1 MWFRWF
7 LILGLF
13 VAQDVRAAKEISF
26 DRDIRPILSENCF
39 FCHGPDEK
47 KRKAGLRL
55 DLQSAA
61 KDVIAPGELSKS
73 ELHRR
78 IHASDDD
85 IMPPRESKISLS
97 AKEKRLLTRWIEQGG
112 QYDAHWA
119 FVPPE
124 KRKLPPLDD
133 SDRKWVR
140 NGVDHFIA
148 DRLRREGLQPSVAAT
163 KGTLIRRVSLD
174 LTGLPPTLGDVDA
187 FMADSSEKAY
197 ERVVD
202 RLLASERFG
211 ERMALVWMD
220 IARYAD
226 TGGYQGDV
234 AKTQWPWRDWVIAA
248 YNRNLSF
255 KDFTIRQLAGDLL
268 PDRTQEMLLA
278 SAFNRNHRIN
288 NEGGIIPEEWRVE
301 YVADR
306 VETTGTTWMG
316 LTVGCARCHSHKYD
330 PISHR
335 EYYQMFAFF
344 NNVSEKG
351 KSGDVAP
358 LPNMDVYTGGSE
370 GEHAELKSRVADLK
384 KQEPGVKRAKKKLV
398 TDWTTRELERIDA
411 DPVLSTLP
419 APLLHAPLDFK
430 QKNYYFDARNR
441 KRKLNAVGRRYR
453 EVTSKSSAGGV
464 QFSQGTYLR
473 TGNPHPDGRFSAN
486 RPATWS
492 LRIGV
497 AGRDLANVE
506 GPIACVVA
514 DDKSE
519 LGYQVL
525 LEDVDEKKP
534 YRVVVRIH
542 HDVRRSDG
550 LEVATAPAV
559 ARKGE
564 AHLAVTYD
572 GSGRAS
578 GIRIYVNG
586 KLLNA
591 PASLDSL
598 TGKVETSASLLLGT
612 DSEAQSRANFR
623 DATFSGGQLFD
634 LQVFDQELTPAQVV
648 ALSIAEPV
656 DSMFLAGAKGD
667 VNSFLETHYLK
678 AVDGEYQELLKKIGQ
693 GEAALAKFE
702 KSSITKVSVMDE
714 MKPRRPTYLLERGAY
729 EHPDTNV
736 VLEAATFAMLPAM
749 PDSLPRNR
757 LGLARWL
764 FQEDHPLTGRVA
776 MNRYWQMYFG
786 IGLVKTVEDFGSQG
800 ERPSHLE
807 LLDWLALEFRDSGW
821 DIKAMQKLIVM
832 SATYRQSTK
841 VTPEL
846 WARDPE
852 NRLLARGARF
862 RLYGQA
868 LRDQALAVSG
878 LLKPAIGGKP
888 VMPYQPAGLWEDVS
902 AKGVKYRVADGDDLY
917 RRSMYTFWRRTVPPP
932 SMMNFDNA
940 SREICSVKAPRT
952 NTPLQAMNLMNDPQ
966 FVEAARCLAERMMR
980 EGGESVEE
988 RLVHGHRLV
997 LARKPDEAVLRIL
1010 KRGYAEYRKR
1020 FAAAANAVDPEAF
1033 ISAGKSKP
1041 DAGLDAVELA
1051 AHTAVANILL
1061 NLDETVTKE

>member
-1 MWFRWF
+1 MRFRWF
-7 LILGLF
+7 LMLSLF
-13 VAQDVRAAKEISF
+13 VAQDTRATEEISF

-55 DLQSAA
+55 DIHSSA
-61 KDVIAPGELSKS
+61 KDVIGRGDLQNS

-78 IHASDDD
+78 IHAGDAD
-85 IMPPRESKISLS
+85 IMPPRDSKISLS
-97 AKEKRLLTRWIEQGG
+97 PKEKSRLTRWIEQGG

-119 FVPPE
+119 FVAPKKWE
-124 KRKLPPLDD
+124 LPPLHD
-133 SDRKWVR
+133 SDQTWAR
-140 NGVDHFIA
+140 NGIDHFIA
-148 DRLRREGLQPSVAAT
+148 ERLRRAGLRPSAAAS
-163 KGTLIRRVSLD
+163 KETLIRRVSLD
-174 LTGLPPTLGDVDA
+174 LTGLPPTLTEVDA
-187 FMADSSEKAY
+187 FLADTSVKAF
-197 ERVVD
+197 ERVAD
-202 RLLASERFG
+202 RLLASQRFG

-255 KDFTIRQLAGDLL
+255 EQFTIQQLAGDLL
-268 PDRTQEMLLA
+268 PDRTPEMQLA

-288 NEGGIIPEEWRVE
+288 DEGGIIPEEWRIE

-306 VETTGTTWMG
+306 VETTGTTWLG
-316 LTVGCARCHSHKYD
+316 LTVGCARCHNHKYD

-344 NNVSEKG
+344 NNVSEQG
-351 KSGDVAP
+351 KSGNVAP

-370 GEHAELKSRVADLK
+370 GEHAELKSRAADLR
-384 KQEPGVKRAKKKLV
+384 KQEPAVKRAKKKRV
-398 TDWTTRELERIDA
+398 TDWTARELKRIA
-411 DPVLSTLP
+411 DDSVFSNLP

-441 KRKLNAVGRRYR
+441 KRKLNAVGRRLR
-453 EVTSKSSAGGV
+453 AVTSKTSAGGV
-464 QFSQGTYLR
+464 QFTQGAYIR
-473 TGNPHPDGRFSAN
+473 TDNPHPDGKFSAA
-486 RPATWS
+486 RSTTWS
-492 LRIGV
+492 MRIGV

-519 LGYQVL
+519 LGYQIL

-534 YRVVVRIH
+534 YRIVVRIH
-542 HDVRRSDG
+542 HDVRDSDG
-550 LEVATAPAV
+550 IEVATGPAI

-572 GSGRAS
+572 GSRRAS

-586 KLLNA
+586 KALKLS
-591 PASLDSL
+591 ASLDSL
-598 TGKVETSASLLLGT
+598 TGEVETGALLVLGT

-634 LQVFDQELTPAQVV
+634 LQVFGQDLTPPQVV
-648 ALSIAEPV
+648 ALATAEPV
-656 DSMFLAGAKGD
+656 DSMFLGGAEGD
-667 VNSFLETHYLK
+667 VNRFLETHYLK
-678 AVDGEYQELLKKIGQ
+678 AVDAEYQQLLKKIAQ
-693 GEAALAKFE
+693 AEAALAKFE
-702 KSSITKVSVMDE
+702 KTSITKVSVMDE
-714 MKPRRPTYLLERGAY
+714 LKIGRPTYLLERGAY
-729 EHPDTNV
+729 DHPDTNE
-736 VLEAATFAMLPAM
+736 VLVASTFATLPAM
-749 PDSLPRNR
+749 AGDLPMNR
-757 LGLARWL
+757 LGLAKWL
-764 FQEDHPLTGRVA
+764 FQDDHPLTGRVA
-776 MNRYWQMYFG
+776 MNRYWLMYFG
-786 IGLVKTVEDFGSQG
+786 TGLVKTVEDFGSQG
-800 ERPSHLE
+800 ERPSHQE
-807 LLDWLALEFRDSGW
+807 LLDWLAVAFRESGW

-832 SATYRQSTK
+832 SATYRQSSK

-852 NRLLARGARF
+852 NRLLARGPRF

-902 AKGVKYRVADGDDLY
+902 AKGVQYLVADGDALY

-940 SREICSVKAPRT
+940 SREICSVKSPRT

-988 RLVHGHRLV
+988 RLIHGHRLV
-997 LARKPDEAVLRIL
+997 LARRPDEAVLRIL
-1010 KRGYAEYRKR
+1010 KRGYADYRTR
-1020 FAAAANAVDPEAF
+1020 FAAAENDAKAF
-1033 ISAGKSKP
+1033 IASGKSKP
-1041 DAGLDAVELA
+1041 DATLDAIELA
-1051 AHTAVANILL
+1051 ANTAVANILL